1 MPATFTPL
9 INEILY
15 VKAFMFMVSY
25 SLSSKAGY
33 LWGLRDNDINKCTRT
48 IAINQDCP
56 RQITTYVHSVIENGN
71 ARPSP
76 LLSSLQLSERD
87 RKWKNNTI
95 ILFYYFYHPYHRYSR
110 FLSSLVWFYLI
121 LKEPIFTTTIVIL
134 YMRKTTER
142 KVKYITHI
150 HRVEKVEKVK
160 CETM

>member
-9 INEILY
+9 INEIFY
-15 VKAFMFMVSY
+15 VKAFMFMVRY

-33 LWGLRDNDINKCTRT
+33 FGGLRNNDINKCTRT

-56 RQITTYVHSVIENGN
+56 RQIMTYVHSVIENGN

-95 ILFYYFYHPYHRYSR
+95 ILFYYFYHRYSR

-121 LKEPIFTTTIVIL
+121 LIEPIFTNTIVIL
-134 YMRKTTER
+134 YMRKTSER
-142 KVKYITHI
+142 EVKYITHI
-150 HRVEKVEKVK
+150 HRAEKVEKVK